1 MGKFASSIILIYPK
15 EKRRLYIQKQ
25 IKIVRQPHLPL
36 LFYGYVDTLCLD
48 ISTSIIGDICQFH
61 STLYIQ

>member
-1 MGKFASSIILIYPK
+1 MGKLRPQLSSFTQKRK
-15 EKRRLYIQKQ
+15 EGSISKNKSKLSDK
-25 IKIVRQPHLPL
+25 PHLPL